1 MKDNKEGSLSK
12 QFWYI
17 FVGISSVLI
26 IIISIGMIVF
36 ANREEEVIT
45 KKETGG
51 NLVLNYTGNNPSLTL
66 TDIGRTTDT
75 VGMKDLTASLQAITS
90 CTNDAELDNAP
101 SIEYE
106 IAVIKDKSKCT
117 ISDSDIRIYLE
128 QEKSGTY
135 TKIFGPSKY
144 IPLKKDSNLGTL
156 EGSMVLAKVKKIKK
170 SSDNY
175 RLRIWLADTS
185 ALEKGNYSLDVVVNG
200 KAK

>member
-75 VGMKDLTASLQAITS
+75 VGMKDLTDGNYFDFSV
-90 CTNDAELDNAP
+90 DAELDNAP